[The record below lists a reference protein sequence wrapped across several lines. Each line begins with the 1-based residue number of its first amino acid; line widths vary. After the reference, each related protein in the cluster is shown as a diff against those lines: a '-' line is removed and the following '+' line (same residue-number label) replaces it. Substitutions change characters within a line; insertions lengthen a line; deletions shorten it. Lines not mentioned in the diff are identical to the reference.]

1 VCVPV
6 YGGHEHFVSC
16 LRSVL
21 AHTASDIRILICDD
35 ASPDSRSSEFV
46 RELAEA
52 DVSAHEVI
60 YVRRKRNVGFPANV
74 NGAFAAAAPADVVVL
89 NSDCVVAEGWLEGL
103 RDAAYCDSRVATATA
118 LTNYGSLVS
127 VPEREPTR
135 RLPANWN
142 LDEAAAVVRVRSLR
156 IRPRLPTAIGH
167 CMFICRSALEL
178 VGDFDL
184 AFSPGYGEEVDF
196 SQRCLHRGLCHV
208 LADDVL
214 VLHHGGGSFSA
225 NGQRD
230 AVSDAHERILRA
242 RYPYYHGSIRALE
255 GEVLGPLGRALGAA
269 RRALKGLSVVI
280 DARTLA
286 GPMTGTQ
293 LHVVELIAALART
306 DEARLTVVVP
316 DDLNPFA
323 ARALAALTEVTCVTR
338 RQAAAKRLERADVV
352 HRPFQVNNDD
362 DLQFLARL
370 GERLVVT
377 NQDLIGFHNPSYFR
391 DADAWQGY
399 RRITRS
405 AFALADHVVFFSG
418 HARGDALAEDL
429 VEPGRASVV
438 HIGVDH
444 TCADSGEQPL
454 PPRGA
459 ERLPEG
465 AEAILCL
472 GTDFRHKNRVFALR
486 VLEQLQRRHGWPGY
500 LLLAGPTVA
509 QGSSTPEE
517 SELLALRPRVADAV
531 LDFAAVSEAEKAW
544 LYRRVGLVFYP
555 TVHEGFGLVPFEA
568 ADHGVPC
575 AWARGT
581 SLSELLPD
589 ASAQIIPW
597 DDEQSADRALD
608 LLRDAEARE
617 RNLAAIRSAAAQ
629 LTWDA
634 TAAKLIELY
643 GATCDAP
650 ATPTS
655 AVERQHGLVSGARS
669 EDAMRLIGPGGAL
682 PSDVERPLL
691 ALATHPQ
698 IGAPMFGA
706 MKFAYRASYRLRR
719 RSKQNGGSSEN
730 GGWANER
737 PAD

>member
-1 VCVPV
+1 MCIPLH
-6 YGGHEHFVSC
+6 GGHEHFVSC
-16 LRSVL
+16 IRSVL
-21 AHTASDIRILICDD
+21 AHTATDIRILISDD
-35 ASPDSRSSEFV
+35 ASPDSRSEQFV
-46 RELAEA
+46 EDLARA
-52 DVSAHEVI
+52 NISAHEVI
-60 YVRRKRNVGFPANV
+60 YLRHPRNVGFPANV
-74 NGAFAAAAPADVVVL
+74 NGAFAAAAPADLVVL

-103 RDAAYCDSRVATATA
+103 REAAYSDSRVATATA
-118 LTNYGSLVS
+118 LTNHGSLVS
-127 VPEREPTR
+127 VPERLPTP
-135 RLPANWN
+135 RLPSEWN
-142 LDEAAAVVRVRSLR
+142 FDEAAGAVRSRSLR

-167 CMFICRSALEL
+167 CMLIRRSAVEL

-196 SQRCLHRGLCHV
+196 SQRCLHSGLCHV

-214 VLHHGGGSFSA
+214 VLHHGGGSFSR

-230 AVSDAHERILRA
+230 VVKDDHERMLRA
-242 RYPYYHGSIRALE
+242 RYPYYHDAIRALE
-255 GEVLGPLGRALGAA
+255 DEVVGPLGRALGAA

-293 LHVVELIAALART
+293 LHVLELIAALART
-306 DEARLTVVVP
+306 DEARITVVVP
-316 DDLNPFA
+316 DEMNRFA
-323 ARALAALTEVTCVTR
+323 ARALDTLTELNRVTR
-338 RQAAAKRLERADVV
+338 GQAAARTRDRADIV
-352 HRPFQVNNDD
+352 HRPFQINNES
-362 DLQFLARL
+362 DLLFLARL

-377 NQDLIGFHNPSYFR
+377 NQDLIGYHNPSYFR
-391 DADAWQGY
+391 TADAWQGY

-405 AFALADHVVFFSG
+405 ALAVADQVVFFSA
-418 HARGDALAEDL
+418 HARDDALAEDL
-429 VEPGRASVV
+429 LEPDRASVV

-444 TCADSGEQPL
+444 AFSDRGEPVSA
-454 PPRGA
+454 PRGA
-459 ERLPEG
+459 ARLPEG
-465 AEAILCL
+465 AEAILCI

-486 VLEQLQRRHGWPGY
+486 VLEQLQRRHGWPGF

-517 SELLALRPRVADAV
+517 SQMLALRPRVADAV

-544 LYRRVGLVFYP
+544 LYRRVGLVLYP

-589 ASAQIIPW
+589 DAAQIIPW
-597 DDEQSADRALD
+597 DDEESADRALD
-608 LLRDAEARE
+608 LLRNPDARE
-617 RNLAAIRSAAAQ
+617 RNLASIRASAAE

-634 TAAKLIELY
+634 AAAKLIELY

-655 AVERQHGLVSGARS
+655 AIERQHGLISRARS

-682 PSDVERPLL
+682 PADVERPLL

-698 IGAPMFGA
+698 IGAPMFRA
-706 MKFAYRASYRLRR
+706 MKFGYRASYRLRR
-719 RSKQNGGSSEN
+719 RAKGNGSSEN
-730 GGWANER
+730 DSIGNGSSGT
-737 PAD
+737 